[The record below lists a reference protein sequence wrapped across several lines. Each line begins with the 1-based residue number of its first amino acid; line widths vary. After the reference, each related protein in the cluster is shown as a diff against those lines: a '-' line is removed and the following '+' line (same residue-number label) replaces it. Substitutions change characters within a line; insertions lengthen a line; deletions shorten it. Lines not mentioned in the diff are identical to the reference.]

1 MKTKKSKASLVVD
14 KIPST
19 GREAFKILDTMLS
32 DEEKKSALAQS
43 RSVFAMKEHFGLGA
57 WIRNNWIY
65 GDEKGIGLFAKEE
78 ALLQHPDS
86 LSSDFLER
94 YHDHL
99 KRSMSKG

>member
-1 MKTKKSKASLVVD
+1 MKTIRTD
-14 KIPST
+14 NIPT
-19 GREAFKILDTMLS
+19 TVRQAFRILDGMLT
-32 DEEKKSALAQS
+32 DEEKLNALTKS
-43 RSVFAMKEHFGLGA
+43 RFDFAGEEHFGLGL

-78 ALLQHPDS
+78 YLFQHPDS
-86 LSSDFLER
+86 LSNNFLER

>member
-1 MKTKKSKASLVVD
+1 MKTKKSTASLVGG

-19 GREAFKILDTMLS
+19 AREAFKILDTMLS

-43 RSVFAMKEHFGLGA
+43 RSEFAINEHFGLGA
-57 WIRNNWIY
+57 WIRNNWVY

-78 ALLQHPDS
+78 CRLQHPDS
-86 LSSDFLER
+86 ISGDFLER

-99 KRSMSKG
+99 KRMVSKG